1 MPISAVD
8 TISLAFQHTKR
19 QLFQPFRF
27 WQWTRLAIVGLL
39 AGELGSGGNIHI
51 PSNFHPSQHG
61 APQNPLGLGFP
72 KIDPAL
78 LFGLIGTIVVTGLI
92 IAIVMLYISSVMRFI
107 LFDSVLRKECHI
119 RQGWVARQG
128 PGLNYFFWQLGLMFV
143 TLGSTVILLGIP
155 LAIAFSAGWLT
166 HSRDHVLPLVL
177 EGIVTVALLIVFI
190 VALAVVHVLTKDF
203 VVPQMALEGIGPIE
217 GWRRLW
223 PMLQTETGDYGI
235 YIVMK
240 IVLAIG
246 AAIAVGIVS
255 VILGLLFAVPVIG
268 VAIAAVIGGKTA
280 GWTWNALTITAA
292 VVAACI
298 LFAIFMSLI
307 SLVSVP
313 VIVFFPAYSIYFFAA
328 RYRPLSLALYPS
340 TEFAVTNPLPPD
352 LPPAPAP
359 A

>member
-1 MPISAVD
+1 MAISAVD
-8 TISLAFQHTKR
+8 TISLAFEHTKR

-39 AGELGSGGNIHI
+39 SGELGSGGNIHF
-51 PSNFHPSQHG
+51 PSSYHPAQHG
-61 APQNPLGLGFP
+61 GQNPLGMGFP
-72 KIDPAL
+72 KIDFAL
-78 LFGLIGTIVVTGLI
+78 LAGLIGTIVVTAII

-107 LFDSVLRKECHI
+107 LFDSVLRKDCHI
-119 RQGWVARQG
+119 REGWTSRQG
-128 PGLNYFFWQLGLMFV
+128 PGWDYFLWQVGLMFA
-143 TLGSTVILLGIP
+143 TFGAGVILVGIP
-155 LAIAFSAGWLT
+155 LAIAWSAGWLT
-166 HSRDHVLPLVL
+166 HPSDHVPALVL
-177 EGIVTVALLIVFI
+177 GGILAFALLLIFVI
-190 VALAVVHVLTKDF
+190 AVAVVHVLTKDF

-223 PMLQTETGDYGI
+223 PMLEAEKGDYAI
-235 YIVMK
+235 YVVMK

-268 VAIAAVIGGKTA
+268 AAITAVIAGKTA
-280 GWTWNALTITAA
+280 GLTWNALTITAA

-328 RYRPLSLALYPS
+328 RYRPLSMALYAPAQS
-340 TEFAVTNPLPPD
+340 AIMNPLPPD